1 MGIEVESRF
10 IATMCI
16 VESRFIA
23 TMIKRFVDFVE
34 GDEARFYLVRR

>member
-16 VESRFIA
+16 EVESRFIA

-34 GDEARFYLVRR
+34 GN